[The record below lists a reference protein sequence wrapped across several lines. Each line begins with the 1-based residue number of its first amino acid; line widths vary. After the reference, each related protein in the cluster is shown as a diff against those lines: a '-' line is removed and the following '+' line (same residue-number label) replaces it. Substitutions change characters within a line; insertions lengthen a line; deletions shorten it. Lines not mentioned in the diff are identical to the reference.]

1 MSSSEAKT
9 VTTGSAASKPVATR
23 QSFGEALLAVG
34 KEVHEVVALDADL
47 SKSTKS
53 ELFAKAFPDRFFQM
67 GIAEQNM
74 IGTAAGL
81 ALSGKIPFACSF
93 ACFLAGRFET
103 IKISVAYSGARVRLV
118 GTHAGVGIGEDG
130 YSQMGL
136 EDIGLMRTLP
146 EMVVLQ
152 PADDLETHAMV
163 RWLARECT
171 QPAYIRLTRQNL
183 DRVHAE
189 GYAFKPGALDVLA
202 EGKDVAIFASG
213 GPVMHAVAA
222 RAALAKEGIDAAVIN
237 VGAIKPFDS
246 AGAAAWARRVPLIVT
261 VEDHNVI
268 GGVGSAVAEAVA
280 DAAGVRARV
289 YRHGVHDTF
298 GESGT
303 PEALYHLHKLDA
315 AGITQV
321 VREQLRAG
329 R

>member
-1 MSSSEAKT
+1 MSA
-9 VTTGSAASKPVATR
+9 VKPVATR
-23 QSFGEALLAVG
+23 QAFGEALAAVG
-34 KEVHEVVALDADL
+34 KDVKEVVALDADL

-53 ELFAKAFPDRFFQM
+53 ELFGKAFPDRFFQL

-74 IGTAAGL
+74 IGVAAGL

-136 EDIGLMRTLP
+136 EDVGLMRTLP

-152 PADDLETHAMV
+152 PCDDLETHSMIK
-163 RWLARECT
+163 WLATDCT

-183 DRVHAE
+183 DRQHAE
-189 GYAFKPGALDVLA
+189 GYEFKPGKLDVLH

-213 GPVMHAVAA
+213 GPVTHAVKA
-222 RAALAKEGIDAAVIN
+222 REALEKSGLSVAVVN
-237 VGAIKPFDS
+237 VGSVKPFDEE
-246 AGAAAWARRVPLIVT
+246 GTRAWAKKVPLIVT

-268 GGVGSAVAEAVA
+268 GGIGSAVGEAVA
-280 DAAGVRARV
+280 SMKGDRATV
-289 YRHGVHDTF
+289 HRHGIHDTF

-303 PEALYHLHKLDA
+303 PEALYEKFELDA
-315 AGITQV
+315 AGIEKV
-321 VREQLRAG
+321 VRAQLAK
-329 R
+329 